1 MRSLVANG
9 SIGSRIERWR
19 KEHESTIK
27 EISYNL
33 HVIRKSPLTLA
44 GLLIIICLILV
55 AMIGPF
61 LAPYPENQIDL
72 VNKLKPPSMTNLF
85 GTDDIGRDIFS
96 RIVYGSRLSLLIAVV
111 AVVFSLG
118 VGVPIGAIAG
128 YFGGL
133 VDDVIMRITD
143 VFLAF
148 PAIVLALAVGAVLG
162 RGIVN
167 TIIAISFTW
176 WPWYTRLVRAQAM
189 SIRETQY
196 VEAAKAVGA
205 KDFRIIFSH
214 ILPNCIAP
222 IIVQGSMDMGYAILA
237 AAALGFLGIGAQE
250 PTPEWGL
257 MVSIGRG
264 FIVDYWWVATFPGVA
279 IIITVLG
286 FNLLGDGLR
295 DILDP
300 KLRR

>member
-1 MRSLVANG
+1 MTVNG
-9 SIGSRIERWR
+9 SIRTEIRRWR
-19 KEHESTIK
+19 KEHESTLR

-33 HVIRKSPLTLA
+33 HLVRRSPLTVA
-44 GLLIIICLILV
+44 GLAIVICLVIV
-55 AMIGPF
+55 AAVGPF
-61 LAPYPENQIDL
+61 FAPYPVNQVDL
-72 VNKLKPPSMTNLF
+72 INKLKPPSTIKLF

-111 AVVFSLG
+111 AVAFSLG
-118 VGVPIGAIAG
+118 IGVPIGAIAG
-128 YFGGL
+128 YFGGWI
-133 VDDVIMRITD
+133 DDVIMRVTD
-143 VFLAF
+143 IFLAF
-148 PAIVLALAVGAVLG
+148 PSIVLALAVGAVLG

-167 TIIAISFTW
+167 TMIAISFTW

-196 VEAAKAVGA
+196 VEAAKAIGA
-205 KDFRIIFSH
+205 KDSRIIFSH

-257 MVSIGRG
+257 MVSIGRNY
-264 FIVDYWWVATFPGVA
+264 IMDYWWVATFPGIA
-279 IIITVLG
+279 IIIIVLG